1 MDGRR
6 THIDLAEVD
15 ALVRDVSQDLQ
26 KVDRRRERVLQR
38 DLRRRDARLG
48 DVDGEDDGCT
58 SKARESE
65 SARVHALDDAAG
77 EEGDEDAQA
86 WVMRFCV

>member
-1 MDGRR
+1 M
-6 THIDLAEVD
+6 
-15 ALVRDVSQDLQ
+15 VRDVGQDLQ
-26 KVDRRRERVLQR
+26 EVDRRREWVLQR

-58 SKARESE
+58 STKRGEG
-65 SARVHALDDAAG
+65 SARVRALDDAAG